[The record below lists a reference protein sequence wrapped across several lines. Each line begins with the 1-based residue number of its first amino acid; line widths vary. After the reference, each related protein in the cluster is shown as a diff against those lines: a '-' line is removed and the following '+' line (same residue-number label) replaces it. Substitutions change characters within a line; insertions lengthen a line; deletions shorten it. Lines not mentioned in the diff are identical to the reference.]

1 MPSVDLVR
9 CGAHDYEPLFGK
21 DMHAMQ
27 TLTQNMTR
35 LTTQELLDEV
45 MRRTAADAPALHL
58 LETIVIR
65 ARLAE
70 SDRRFTDLGTQ
81 AEFAPDPE
89 QAGVRGTMEMGLAN
103 DKEDVA
109 LPTNG
114 RHAPSTNGDHA
125 VSTNGGHEVDADRP
139 GAHTHDHTHRR
150 VSSTKFAAHDHHH
163 LHPDDMKADALLN
176 QHTHARAHARHP
188 WESADPA

>member
-1 MPSVDLVR
+1 
-9 CGAHDYEPLFGK
+9 
-21 DMHAMQ
+21 MQ

-35 LTTQELLDEV
+35 WTTQELLDEV
-45 MRRTAADAPALHL
+45 MRRTASDAPALHL

-81 AEFAPDPE
+81 AEFVPDPE

-103 DKEDVA
+103 EREDVSSV
-109 LPTNG
+109 TN
-114 RHAPSTNGDHA
+114 S
-125 VSTNGGHEVDADRP
+125 GHEVDADTA

-150 VSSTKFAAHDHHH
+150 ISSTKFAAHDHHH
-163 LHPDDMKADALLN
+163 LHPDDVQADALLN
-176 QHTHARAHARHP
+176 GHTHARAHAMHP
-188 WESADPA
+188 WESANPA

>member
-1 MPSVDLVR
+1 
-9 CGAHDYEPLFGK
+9 
-21 DMHAMQ
+21 MQ

-45 MRRTAADAPALHL
+45 MRRTASDAPALHL

-70 SDRRFTDLGTQ
+70 SDRRFADLGTQ
-81 AEFAPDPE
+81 AEFGPNPE
-89 QAGVRGTMEMGLAN
+89 QAGVRGTMEMGFAN
-103 DKEDVA
+103 DRVA
-109 LPTNG
+109 I
-114 RHAPSTNGDHA
+114 AP
-125 VSTNGGHEVDADRP
+125 VTNGGHEVGADTA
-139 GAHTHDHTHRR
+139 GAHAHDHTHRR

-163 LHPDDMKADALLN
+163 LHPDDVKADALLN

>member
-1 MPSVDLVR
+1 
-9 CGAHDYEPLFGK
+9 
-21 DMHAMQ
+21 MQ

-35 LTTQELLDEV
+35 WTTQELLDEV
-45 MRRTAADAPALHL
+45 MRRTASDAPALHL

-70 SDRRFTDLGTQ
+70 SDRRFADLGTQ
-81 AEFAPDPE
+81 AELRPDPE

-103 DKEDVA
+103 DREDVA
-109 LPTNG
+109 RP
-114 RHAPSTNGDHA
+114 
-125 VSTNGGHEVDADRP
+125 TNGGHEVDADAA

-163 LHPDDMKADALLN
+163 LHPDDVQADALLN
-176 QHTHARAHARHP
+176 GHTHARAHSRHP
-188 WESADPA
+188 WESANPA

>member
-1 MPSVDLVR
+1 
-9 CGAHDYEPLFGK
+9 
-21 DMHAMQ
+21 MQ

-45 MRRTAADAPALHL
+45 MRRTASDAPALHL

-70 SDRRFTDLGTQ
+70 SDRRFADLGTQ
-81 AEFAPDPE
+81 AEFGPDPE

-114 RHAPSTNGDHA
+114 GHA
-125 VSTNGGHEVDADRP
+125 VSPNGGHEVDADTA

-150 VSSTKFAAHDHHH
+150 ISSTKFAAHDHHH
-163 LHPDDMKADALLN
+163 LHPDDVQADAILN
-176 QHTHARAHARHP
+176 GHTHARAHAMHP
-188 WESADPA
+188 WESANPA

>member
-1 MPSVDLVR
+1 
-9 CGAHDYEPLFGK
+9 
-21 DMHAMQ
+21 MQ

-45 MRRTAADAPALHL
+45 MRRTASDAPALHL

-81 AEFAPDPE
+81 AKLGPDPE
-89 QAGVRGTMEMGLAN
+89 QTAVRGTMEMGLAN
-103 DKEDVA
+103 DGDDVA
-109 LPTNG
+109 RPTNG
-114 RHAPSTNGDHA
+114 RHK
-125 VSTNGGHEVDADRP
+125 VSTNGGHEVDADVA

-150 VSSTKFAAHDHHH
+150 ISSTKFAAHDHHH
-163 LHPDDMKADALLN
+163 LHPDDVQADALLN
-176 QHTHARAHARHP
+176 QHTHARAHSRHP
-188 WESADPA
+188 WESANPA